1 MNRKCDRNLIVH
13 PFPAPTTWGWG
24 LQTPVFHPGRC
35 CQRPHAVGEGQVMH
49 KATHA

>member
-13 PFPAPTTWGWG
+13 PFPAPTPGVEG
-24 LQTPVFHPGRC
+24 YKRRYFTPDDAANDRMLSEKRRFV
-35 CQRPHAVGEGQVMH
+35 H